1 MEPRE
6 TLPTMQKLLAG
17 GFGGASN
24 VANLEKE
31 LSLGFELDERR
42 RVEDEMK
49 KRAIHTAPSYEQ
61 FRLLVAASSQKPIT
75 ATDYAKRS
83 VSSSGSSVRGDPSR
97 ALGLGLSL
105 GGGGGGDGA
114 GGGGG
119 GGSPS
124 KLLAAAAPGAPTSPT
139 STFGAPPSSPAEF
152 DRTWR
157 RLPTE
162 RRLAFCMWLGPQR
175 LGHAFRADIDATT
188 LGPLLLLFAS
198 APCEEGELGS
208 TLALGAVSSAPAASL
223 GLAVDLLSPAE
234 RAAADKLV
242 ARAEAAGMEG
252 AAQLRKLLL

>member
-24 VANLEKE
+24 VAYLEKE

-75 ATDYAKRS
+75 ATDYAKRA
-83 VSSSGSSVRGDPSR
+83 VSSSGSLVRGDPSR

-105 GGGGGGDGA
+105 GGGGAAD
-114 GGGGG
+114 GGGF
-119 GGSPS
+119 PS

-198 APCEEGELGS
+198 APCEEGALGS

-242 ARAEAAGMEG
+242 ARAEAAGLEG
-252 AAQLRKLLL
+252 AAQLRRLLL